1 MKAQSDAHTT
11 KIQGKGRWMQVLF
24 AAGGWQT
31 YAGIDVI
38 AVAVKFSGMQPHQ
51 VSASEET
58 GFFLHM
64 ARGGKAT

>member
-1 MKAQSDAHTT
+1 
-11 KIQGKGRWMQVLF
+11 MQVLF

-64 ARGGKAT
+64 ARGGKVT